1 MQVTETWLRDAS
13 DHTDISGDN
22 FVHNPRKDRTGGS
35 VDLFSADNCDFQC
48 RPEVVFF
55 ALNVLSLCLLK
66 LIGRNRKV

>member
-48 RPEVVFF
+48 RPEVDFF
-55 ALNVLSLCLLK
+55 CAECAESLLK